1 MKNLKKILVIMLV
14 LVMAMSL
21 TGCMTNRGTT
31 YTELTVSETEK
42 NPDMGAY
49 TNDFDG
55 IVKYL
60 TDCELIAGEGTEMS
74 ADFIGAKVG
83 KKFAFTYEGQK
94 ITCEIYEYDL
104 DNLTAEAQ
112 AIIDSVK
119 TNGHFTSLDSEVKAV
134 VSNSGKFLMIY
145 VNGAKDDDEVQQK
158 MIKRVNEKFASFS
171 GQ

>member
-1 MKNLKKILVIMLV
+1 MKNLKKILAIMLV

-42 NPDMGAY
+42 NPDMGSY
-49 TNDFDG
+49 NNDFDG
-55 IVKYL
+55 IVSYMR
-60 TDCELIAGEGTEMS
+60 DSELIAGEGIEMS

-83 KKFAFTYEGQK
+83 QKFAFTYSGQK

-119 TNGHFTSLDSEVKAV
+119 TNGYFTSLDSEVKAV

-145 VNGAKDDDEVQQK
+145 VNGAKDDDDVQQK